1 MLQDAVLIPGLET
14 MIEFTGPN
22 GFVRL
27 VDAEAM
33 HLLLN
38 MRFSAPD
45 GMLYLNTRTDGIW
58 GEPEQMPLPEAEGP
72 ARQVVFFKL
81 TDVLEIWNAEHRHR
95 FERFDAGVAE
105 QVRYCMFKNA
115 KNPGETLT
123 LSVPRP
129 EEMAAQIAAQVA
141 MRRLDTLERKLQD
154 GAGMP
159 PVES

>member
-1 MLQDAVLIPGLET
+1 MLQDAVLMPGLE
-14 MIEFTGPN
+14 IRIDFSGPN

-27 VDAEAM
+27 LDAEAQ

-45 GMLYLNTRTDGIW
+45 GILYLNTQTDGIW
-58 GEPEQMPLPEAEGP
+58 GKPEQIPLPEKEGP
-72 ARQVVFFKL
+72 ARHRVFFRL

-95 FERFDAGVAE
+95 FERFDAGVAG
-105 QVRYCMFKNA
+105 QVRFSVFRNA
-115 KNPGETLT
+115 LNPGETLK

-141 MRRLDTLERKLQD
+141 MRRLDMLERKLQD
-154 GAGMP
+154 GAGGEP
-159 PVES
+159 AGI